1 MCYWT
6 STDLWM
12 FGLGELPWLHLGWGK
27 STEVCQDTSY
37 SLKFQ
42 DATKTQN
49 WDPRFWNVW
58 KIPISFRVSFPSTT
72 KIRTHAPPMMLIFRT
87 ARMENQQRIKILACR
102 QPTGCRAQNLIFK
115 ETHKNSAWEASKCQS
130 MPRPNVSMEYR
141 WSLASSL
148 QAWERNPESSKT
160 TTVLQV
166 WKTVRTLRAVS
177 NRFVLW
183 DWLVM
188 FVTESTYWVEYKP
201 LWVMKWFG
209 GICGP

>member
-1 MCYWT
+1 M
-6 STDLWM
+6 
-12 FGLGELPWLHLGWGK
+12 GELPWLHLGWGK

-42 DATKTQN
+42 DATTTQN

-87 ARMENQQRIKILACR
+87 ARMKNQQRIKILACR
-102 QPTGCRAQNLIFK
+102 AQNLIK

-148 QAWERNPESSKT
+148 QAWERNPESDENHNFRF
-160 TTVLQV
+160 QV
-166 WKTVRTLRAVS
+166 WKTVRT
-177 NRFVLW
+177 F
-183 DWLVM
+183 
-188 FVTESTYWVEYKP
+188 
-201 LWVMKWFG
+201 FG
-209 GICGP
+209 P